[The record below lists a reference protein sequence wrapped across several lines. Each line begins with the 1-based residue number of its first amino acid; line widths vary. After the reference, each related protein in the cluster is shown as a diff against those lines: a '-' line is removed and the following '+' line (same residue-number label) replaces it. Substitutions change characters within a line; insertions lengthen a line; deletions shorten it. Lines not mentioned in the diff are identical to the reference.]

1 MFVILLG
8 VFIILK
14 LDCVDNVTAAPH
26 SKKSICAKLSVSTLE
41 NVLGGAFN
49 SRYMSVDVPTTDVP
63 TNGKRG
69 VSVDEDFFVQE
80 DFVEQLD
87 TEPAWK
93 LQNHVEAA
101 KRKHVSKGDVSL
113 YGQAETRSNVN
124 SDRMRGQM
132 SRRSER
138 GVDLVEQWQ
147 CKSKIEWVDLGP
159 DYFPRYLR
167 KVVCQN
173 QNCWFG
179 LFRCKAKAFNVK
191 LLRRKKEYCT
201 NGEGNNTK
209 VGFAGLPK
217 ELTELWVWE
226 ERAVTFCCECGKV

>member
-14 LDCVDNVTAAPH
+14 LDCVDNVIAAPH

-101 KRKHVSKGDVSL
+101 KRKH
-113 YGQAETRSNVN
+113 
-124 SDRMRGQM
+124 M

-209 VGFAGLPK
+209 VGFVGLPK